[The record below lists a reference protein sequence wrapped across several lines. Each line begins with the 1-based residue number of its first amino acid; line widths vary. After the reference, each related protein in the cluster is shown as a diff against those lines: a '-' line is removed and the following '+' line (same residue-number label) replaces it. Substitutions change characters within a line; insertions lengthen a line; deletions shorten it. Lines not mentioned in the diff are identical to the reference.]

1 MAKTI
6 LITGAS
12 TGIGAETA
20 RFLAEWNLILV
31 HYNASKSAAEKVAG
45 DVVRLGGE
53 ARLFQ
58 ADLTSED
65 GCIELFTAVSDVTDK
80 LDVLVNNAGGLI
92 RRQPLHELE
101 WRLMEK
107 IFSLN
112 TFSTMKMT
120 SLCVPLLEKGEDPC
134 VINITSIAMR
144 NGAPTATVYGAAKS
158 AIDSFTRG
166 AASELAPRI
175 RVNAVAPGVIKTPFH
190 ERYSS
195 EERMK
200 AFAENSVLKRNGE
213 AHHIAMAIKLIVEND
228 FITGETLDINGGLFM
243 R

>member
-92 RRQPLHELE
+92 RRKPLHELE

>member
-92 RRQPLHELE
+92 QRQPLHELE

>member
-1 MAKTI
+1 MTI

-20 RFLAEWNLILV
+20 RFLAEWNVILV

-58 ADLTSED
+58 ADLTSEE
-65 GCIELFTAVSDVTDK
+65 GCIELFTAVSDATDK

-92 RRQPLHELE
+92 QRQPLHEWE
-101 WRLMEK
+101 WRLMEE
-107 IFSLN
+107 ILSLN

-166 AASELAPRI
+166 AARELAPRI

-190 ERYSS
+190 EKYSS

-200 AFAENSVLKRNGE
+200 AFAENSALKRNGE
-213 AHHIAMAIKLIVEND
+213 AHHIAMAIKLIMEND
-228 FITGETLDINGGLFM
+228 FLTGETLDINGGLFM

>member
-65 GCIELFTAVSDVTDK
+65 GC
-80 LDVLVNNAGGLI
+80 
-92 RRQPLHELE
+92 
-101 WRLMEK
+101 
-107 IFSLN
+107 
-112 TFSTMKMT
+112 
-120 SLCVPLLEKGEDPC
+120 
-134 VINITSIAMR
+134 
-144 NGAPTATVYGAAKS
+144 
-158 AIDSFTRG
+158 
-166 AASELAPRI
+166 SELAPRI